1 MFRVIFSKNR
11 FSNGFIISQSVPSE
25 LQEAS
30 GTSKNF
36 TIHDLNLIS
45 LYIEQRESLEEE
57 NREVHN
63 TNNAIITRLQEL
75 ETTSTQLH
83 VN

>member
-1 MFRVIFSKNR
+1 LTTGTGSIC
-11 FSNGFIISQSVPSE
+11 
-25 LQEAS
+25 AS
-30 GTSKNF
+30 GDFRYF
-36 TIHDLNLIS
+36 TIHDLNPIS
-45 LYIEQRESLEEE
+45 FYIEQRESLEEE

-75 ETTSTQLH
+75 ETTSTQLQ